1 MLESKTNKNY
11 RYIMKYIVL
20 LTAFIFIFT
29 GCSSTQKKTT
39 TTLKQSTYDYM
50 HGFFDDDLDEALV
63 VFKKACINASKK
75 EIFKNVCEN
84 SLYYE
89 NGEEFFTK
97 YFTPRVLVSN
107 KGDLGLIT
115 GYYEPLL
122 YGSLEKS
129 EKYKYPIYKTPK
141 DLVNLRD
148 KQKYQN
154 FKRFK
159 YKAKV
164 KDGLLYPYD
173 TREHIEKRK
182 DLEPIVYVDNKVD
195 LFFLHI
201 QGSGRVQLENGEI
214 LNIGYAN
221 QNGRKYVAIGKTL
234 IDKGY
239 LEKKNVS
246 LQSIKEF
253 LENNPKKTDEILN
266 SNPSY
271 IFFTKKDKTATGSL
285 GVPLLA
291 KRNIAVDRRHI
302 PLGMPVFIQ
311 TKNPKTKEPINRLV
325 VAADTGG
332 AIKGEVRADFFF
344 GYGNSAEE
352 LAGLMKEKGRLFIL
366 VPKI

>member
-1 MLESKTNKNY
+1 
-11 RYIMKYIVL
+11 MKYIL
-20 LTAFIFIFT
+20 FPIIAIFLFTA
-29 GCSSTQKKTT
+29 CSTKQESHTP
-39 TTLKQSTYDYM
+39 TLKQSTYDYM
-50 HGFFDDDLDEALV
+50 HGFFDDDLDEALLA
-63 VFKKACINASKK
+63 FKKACVNASKK

-122 YGSLEKS
+122 NGSLTKTD
-129 EKYKYPIYKTPK
+129 KYKYPIYKTPK

-148 KQKYQN
+148 KNKYQN

-159 YKAKV
+159 YKAKELN
-164 KDGLLYPYD
+164 GYLYPYD
-173 TREHIEKRK
+173 TREEIEKRD
-182 DLEPIVYVDNKVD
+182 DLEVIVYVDNKVD

-201 QGSGRVQLENGEI
+201 QGSGRVKLENGEI

-221 QNGRKYVAIGKTL
+221 QNGRKYVAIGKTML
-234 IDKGY
+234 DKGY
-239 LEKKNVS
+239 LQKENIS
-246 LQSIKEF
+246 LQTIKKF
-253 LENNPKKTDEILN
+253 LDENPSKVDEILN

-271 IFFTKKDKTATGSL
+271 IFFTKKEQTATGSL

-291 KRNIAVDRRHI
+291 KRNIAVDKRHI

-332 AIKGEVRADFFF
+332 AIKGEIRADFFF

>member
-1 MLESKTNKNY
+1 
-11 RYIMKYIVL
+11 MKLI
-20 LTAFIFIFT
+20 IFT
-29 GCSSTQKKTT
+29 ISLILFFSGCSANKQEPTP
-39 TTLKQSTYDYM
+39 TLKKSTYDYM
-50 HGFFDDDLDEALV
+50 HGFFDDDLDEALI
-63 VFKKACINASKK
+63 VFKKACEKASKNH
-75 EIFKNVCEN
+75 IFENVCEN

-97 YFTPRVLVSN
+97 YFTPRILVSN

-122 YGSLEKS
+122 YGSLK
-129 EKYKYPIYKTPK
+129 KTQRYKYPIYKTPK
-141 DLVNLRD
+141 DLVTLKD
-148 KQKYQN
+148 KQKYMN

-173 TREHIEKRK
+173 SREQIEKRE

-214 LNIGYAN
+214 INIGYAN
-221 QNGRKYVAIGKTL
+221 QNGRKYVAIGKTML
-234 IDKGY
+234 EKGY
-239 LEKKNVS
+239 LEKENIS
-246 LQSIKEF
+246 LQTIKKF
-253 LENNPKKTDEILN
+253 LDENPNKIDEILN
-266 SNPSY
+266 TNPSY
-271 IFFTKKDKTATGSL
+271 IFFTKNEQTATGSL

-311 TKNPKTKEPINRLV
+311 TKNPKTKEPINKLV

-344 GYGNSAEE
+344 GYGNNAEE

>member
-1 MLESKTNKNY
+1 MLEFKTKIYY
-11 RYIMKYIVL
+11 RFFMKYIL
-20 LTAFIFIFT
+20 FITVFLFIFT
-29 GCSSTQKKTT
+29 GCSSKQKEHAP
-39 TTLKQSTYDYM
+39 TLKQSTYDYM
-50 HGFFDDDLDEALV
+50 HGFFDDDLDEALEA
-63 VFKKACINASKK
+63 FKKACVSASKK
-75 EIFKNVCEN
+75 QIFKNVCEN

-122 YGSLEKS
+122 NGSLTKTD
-129 EKYKYPIYKTPK
+129 KYKYPIYKTPK
-141 DLVNLRD
+141 DLINLRN
-148 KQKYQN
+148 KEKYQN

-164 KDGLLYPYD
+164 KDGFLYPYD
-173 TREHIEKRK
+173 TREQIEKRD
-182 DLEPIVYVDNKVD
+182 DLEAIVYVDNKVD

-201 QGSGRVQLENGEI
+201 QGSGRVKLENGQI

-234 IDKGY
+234 IEQGY
-239 LEKKNVS
+239 LEKQNVS
-246 LQSIKEF
+246 LQSIKKF
-253 LENNPKKTDEILN
+253 LDENPSKVDEILN

-271 IFFTKKDKTATGSL
+271 IFFTKKEQTATGSL

-311 TKNPKTKEPINRLV
+311 TKNPKTKKPINRLV

-344 GYGNSAEE
+344 GYGNNAEE